1 MYFAARAA
9 LSVQERYSPRGADGS
24 KYVFVAKVLTGE
36 YAVGGP
42 GLRAPPLR
50 EGAGPPLRYD
60 SVVDN
65 ALRPAIFVIFND
77 TQAYPQYLITCRRHG
92 APPGTPRPSP

>member
-1 MYFAARAA
+1 MYFAVDAA
-9 LSVQERYSPRGADGS
+9 VSVQEQYSPRSADGS
-24 KYVFVAKVLTGE
+24 KYVFVAKVLTGD
-36 YAVGGP
+36 YAVGGQ

-50 EGAGPPLRYD
+50 EGAGAPLRYD

-65 ALRPAIFVIFND
+65 PLQPAIFVIFND

-92 APPGTPRPSP
+92 APP